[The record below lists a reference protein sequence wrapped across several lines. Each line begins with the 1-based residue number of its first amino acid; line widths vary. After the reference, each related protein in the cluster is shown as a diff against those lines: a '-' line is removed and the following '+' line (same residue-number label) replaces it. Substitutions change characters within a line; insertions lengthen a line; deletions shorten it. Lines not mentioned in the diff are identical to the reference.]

1 MGTWTLFSTYY
12 CEHKSS
18 CVLVD
23 AWLQLALCILAV
35 LVLVMLCCVAT
46 GCCRRVRCRRSSD
59 SGDETYSE
67 GSIVRRVLG
76 RAHASKSS
84 GRRVWTRLRS
94 RTSPLPLSVI
104 KKDAR
109 LAHIMSHKNSHKHG
123 AHFIKQTQRMSR
135 MDFATDRA
143 RGDAALSLESE
154 QSSHDMNDVQ
164 SFRGPSEVETMTRD
178 GSIRISK
185 RRPGSR
191 PGRGDGARKASSV
204 APVLVRNA
212 SRSTEPG
219 DVDAQASPSGDQT
232 GRSNSFRKRLAT
244 VFAPPDFFTK
254 RSNAP
259 LVRHH
264 SHTHTAFDVP
274 SYETKLG
281 LTELSPDDRL
291 ENERR
296 SSMELRDKRRLSV
309 GSSSQLQFQVGG
321 DKASVYEVKLKEI
334 NLVKRLAFGPLSEVY
349 AAIWRDT
356 KVGVKLLM
364 PREGVVDHLA
374 EAVKNFRRE
383 IWVMSSLK
391 HPNILK
397 LIGASLTPSC
407 YVLVMEYMPNGSLY
421 EYLRDEANFFPEQ
434 MITTCA
440 YDIAAG
446 MSYIHQSGIL
456 QRDLKSK
463 NCLLSENLVVKV
475 ADFGLARYKSKLYGQ
490 YTFVGTPFWAAP
502 EVIRHEEYDEK
513 ADVYSYAIVLWELV
527 ERKDPYENLN
537 AYQVPLLV
545 ANDSLRPAE
554 FTNPAPLGLEQLM
567 KQCWDSDPEQRPTF
581 SELAETLQKWLRPND
596 ANTDDLSM
604 HIQREQTT
612 ATEEELHCFA
622 SSHDVNEKVIPIL
635 LSSRMQSK
643 RSLLR
648 KPSFSRSGSDRSVVA
663 AGTAALSE

>member
-1 MGTWTLFSTYY
+1 MGTWTLFSADY
-12 CEHKSS
+12 CANKST
-18 CVLVD
+18 CVLID

-35 LVLVMLCCVAT
+35 LVVVALCDFLT
-46 GCCRRVRCRRSSD
+46 GCCRCLRCCKPRE
-59 SGDETYSE
+59 GDESYSE
-67 GSIVRRVLG
+67 GSVVRRVLG
-76 RAHASKSS
+76 RAHLTKSS
-84 GRRVWTRLRS
+84 GRRLWSNIRN
-94 RTSPLPLSVI
+94 RTSPLPVSVI
-104 KKDAR
+104 RKDAHAAQI
-109 LAHIMSHKNSHKHG
+109 LSHKNSQKHG

-135 MDFATDRA
+135 MDIATMHIRGQDENASLDFDKSSNDRKV
-143 RGDAALSLESE
+143 E
-154 QSSHDMNDVQ
+154 
-164 SFRGPSEVETMTRD
+164 SFRAAAGPD
-178 GSIRISK
+178 GSGGTQGK
-185 RRPGSR
+185 RRLTPRITRAEPFSPKPGFAIPMINRRGSR
-191 PGRGDGARKASSV
+191 HPSFAADSEAGQVPLNDPSTAADHKERASSFRSR
-204 APVLVRNA
+204 LVTA
-212 SRSTEPG
+212 FT
-219 DVDAQASPSGDQT
+219 
-232 GRSNSFRKRLAT
+232 
-244 VFAPPDFFTK
+244 PPDFFVK
-254 RSNAP
+254 RNTVQLTRQA
-259 LVRHH
+259 
-264 SHTHTAFDVP
+264 SHKSFDGP
-274 SYETKLG
+274 SYEMKHELA
-281 LTELSPDDRL
+281 ELSPDDRL

-356 KVGVKLLM
+356 KVGVKLLL

-374 EAVKNFRRE
+374 EAVRNFRRE

-407 YVLVMEYMPNGSLY
+407 YVLVMEYMSNGSLY
-421 EYLRDEANFFPEQ
+421 EYLRDEANFFPSQ
-434 MITTCA
+434 MVIQCA

-446 MSYIHQSGIL
+446 MSYIHQCGIL

-502 EVIRHEEYDEK
+502 EVIRHEDYDEK

-527 ERKDPYENLN
+527 ERKDPYETLN

-545 ANDSLRPAE
+545 ANDGLRPAE
-554 FTNPAPLGLEQLM
+554 FINAAPLGLDHIM
-567 KQCWDSDPEQRPTF
+567 KQCWDADPEQRPTF
-581 SELAETLQKWLRPND
+581 AEIAETLEKWLRPD
-596 ANTDDLSM
+596 EESEDLSM

-612 ATEEELHCFA
+612 ATEEELHFFA

-635 LSSRMQSK
+635 LSRMQSR

-648 KPSFSRSGSDRSVVA
+648 KPSFNKSGSDRSMMSTVFS
-663 AGTAALSE
+663 GSS